1 MPVKDENMKKNRA
14 LFLTAVASGTML
26 NPLNSSMIALA
37 LHSIQKDFQL
47 SFSTVSWLISSFYLA
62 SAVAQPVTGKIGDIF
77 GRKKT
82 FLTGL
87 ILVAMSAL
95 GAPLSQTFL
104 MLLVMRLFQSIGS
117 SAIYPSGMALIRD
130 HIKERQASALAVLS
144 IFASA
149 MVALGPTIGGFL
161 IVWGNWPAIFWVNF
175 PFIIISFIL
184 GWYMFPKDVKQDK
197 DRRRELLSNLDF
209 LGIGFFA
216 AGMVF
221 FLWFLLS
228 FEAKIHYF
236 SGIAGIIFFGLF
248 ARRELRVQEPFI
260 DIRIFKTHPKLSL
273 VYIQFIFLNI
283 FFYCLFFGLPSY
295 FQEGMGLSVEMS
307 GMLMLFM
314 SGISIIISTLT
325 GKWIDRTGVNQPII
339 VGSFI
344 SIIGALA
351 FILFFVNASY
361 LGIGII
367 LSIMGLSYGIGNVVL
382 QVAMVKESPKE
393 IIGTTSG
400 LFQTCRYLGSIL
412 ASIILGL
419 IFGEAITAENM
430 KIIGGVLLITG
441 IISFLMSL
449 WFSRETINFGK
460 MRHV

>member
-1 MPVKDENMKKNRA
+1 MKKNRA

-87 ILVAMSAL
+87 ILVALSAL
-95 GAPLSQTFL
+95 VAPLSSTFL
-104 MLLVMRLFQSIGS
+104 MLLIMRLFQSIGS

-130 HIKERQASALAVLS
+130 HIKDRQASALAVLS

-161 IVWGNWPAIFWVNF
+161 IVFGNWPAIFWVNF
-175 PFIIISFIL
+175 PFIIISFLL

-197 DRRRELLSNLDF
+197 AHTKELLSHLDF
-209 LGIGFFA
+209 LGIGFFS

-228 FEAKIHYF
+228 FGAKIHYF
-236 SGIAGIIFFGLF
+236 SGLAGITFFVLF
-248 ARRELRVQEPFI
+248 VWRELRVKNPFI
-260 DIRIFKTHPKLSL
+260 DIRIFKTHPKLSM

-295 FQEGMGLSVEMS
+295 FQEGLGLSVELS
-307 GMLMLFM
+307 GLLMLFM
-314 SGISIIISTLT
+314 SGVSIIISTLT
-325 GKWIDRTGVNQPII
+325 GKWIDKKGVMQPIV
-339 VGSFI
+339 VGAFLSV
-344 SIIGALA
+344 IGGIT
-351 FILFFVNASY
+351 FTLFFIDASY
-361 LGIGII
+361 VGIGLI

-400 LFQTCRYLGSIL
+400 LFQTCRYLGSIFS
-412 ASIILGL
+412 SIILGI
-419 IFGEAITAENM
+419 IFGEDITAENM
-430 KIIGGVLLITG
+430 KIIGEVLIIIG

-449 WFSRETINFGK
+449 WFSRETIKFRK
-460 MRHV
+460 IRHV